1 MGMLRVTLS
10 PDQAEAVRAL
20 RRDAS
25 LSPAERDR
33 VEMVLLSAEGWS
45 PPKIA
50 THLGYCSATVRTVLV
65 SFSATGLDGLRRKRP
80 GPAKN
85 LARREQVTT
94 VLDRLLG
101 HDRTW
106 TAAQLAGALAAE
118 GIELSPRQT
127 RKYLKWMDAR
137 WRRTVTTLKH
147 KRDPARVEQAE
158 RTLATLKKSLPQAA
172 YAWATS
178 TSAASAPVSP
188 RR

>member
-1 MGMLRVTLS
+1 MLRVTLS
-10 PDQAEAVRAL
+10 PDRAEAVRAL
-20 RRDAS
+20 RRDGS

-50 THLGYCSATVRTVLV
+50 AHLGYCSATVRTVLV
-65 SFSATGLDGLRRKRP
+65 NFPSTGPDGLRRKRP
-80 GPAKN
+80 GPAKD
-85 LARREQVTT
+85 LARREQVTA

-101 HDRTW
+101 QDRTW
-106 TAAQLAGALAAE
+106 TAAQLAEALAAE
-118 GIELSPRQT
+118 GIELSTRQT

-137 WRRTVTTLKH
+137 WRRTVATLEH
-147 KRDPARVEQAE
+147 KQDPTRVERAE
-158 RTLATLKKSLPQAA
+158 RTLATLKKSRPQAA
-172 YAWATS
+172 YVWATS

>member
-1 MGMLRVTLS
+1 MLRVTLS
-10 PDQAEAVRAL
+10 TEQAEAVRAL

-50 THLGYCSATVRTVLV
+50 GHLGYCSATVRTVLV
-65 SFSATGLDGLRRKRP
+65 NFPPTGLDGLRRKRP
-80 GPAKN
+80 GPPKD
-85 LARREQVTT
+85 LVRRAQVTA
-94 VLDRLLG
+94 VLDRLLEQ
-101 HDRTW
+101 DRTW
-106 TAAQLAGALAAE
+106 TAAQLAEALATE

-147 KRDPARVEQAE
+147 KQEPARVEQAA
-158 RTLATLKKSLPQAA
+158 RTLATLKKSPPRAA
-172 YAWATS
+172 YVWATS
-178 TSAASAPVSP
+178 TSAASAPASP